1 MAVTWSL
8 FAQII
13 ERDLAQT
20 GFTPARKA
28 QISLLEHSRGHVL
41 AIELASIRVPFT
53 EVRVS
58 QDSSASMGLTNERG
72 FGFAWTD
79 IECLTQVCHLA
90 SVWPQVCYSQR
101 VRLHVTLAID

>member
-1 MAVTWSL
+1 MQTLVGRLLKQDLNLQDSHADV
-8 FAQII
+8 QII
-13 ERDLAQT
+13 DRDLAQA

-58 QDSSASMGLTNERG
+58 Q
-72 FGFAWTD
+72 
-79 IECLTQVCHLA
+79 HLA
-90 SVWPQVCYSQR
+90 ASVEP
-101 VRLHVTLAID
+101 TLYAYCSA

>member
-1 MAVTWSL
+1 MQIL
-8 FAQII
+8 DKDIAQ
-13 ERDLAQT
+13 A

-58 QDSSASMGLTNERG
+58 LNLREHVACSSALQGGM
-72 FGFAWTD
+72 
-79 IECLTQVCHLA
+79 
-90 SVWPQVCYSQR
+90 
-101 VRLHVTLAID
+101 HVTLVID